1 MVCPPTWLVY
11 FRRSLFKNDF
21 SMEVDQIEKLVGG
34 KRVVD
39 AMDCRNQT
47 GVQMTLS
54 RFVRYFKRRT
64 KRKILNLLSLE
75 FSDTQFSG

>member
-1 MVCPPTWLVY
+1 M
-11 FRRSLFKNDF
+11 D
-21 SMEVDQIEKLVGG
+21 VDQIEKMVGG
-34 KRVVD
+34 KRILDV
-39 AMDCRNQT
+39 MDCRNQQ

-75 FSDTQFSG
+75 FSDTSFSGKTFQYLKILTIDISASGTP

>member
-1 MVCPPTWLVY
+1 M
-11 FRRSLFKNDF
+11 D
-21 SMEVDQIEKLVGG
+21 VDQIEKMVGG
-34 KRVVD
+34 KRILDV
-39 AMDCRNQT
+39 MDCRNQQ

-75 FSDTQFSG
+75 FSDTSFSGKTFQYLKN